1 MKAVEPSAPDP
12 RVLREALGCF
22 ATGVT
27 IVTCRDDS
35 AEPCGVT
42 VNSFNSVSL
51 EPPLVL
57 FSLARSLNS
66 VDAFQQSS
74 HFAVNVLAAHQRSL
88 SERFATALTDKWRDL
103 PHRLGATGC
112 PVLDDSLAMF
122 ECEGWH
128 QYDGGDHVIFV
139 CRVLRV
145 WRDSRYQ
152 PLLFFRGAYGSA
164 APED

>member
-1 MKAVEPSAPDP
+1 MKAVEPQAPDP
-12 RVLREALGCF
+12 LVLREALGCF

-35 AEPCGVT
+35 EEPYGVT

-51 EPPLVL
+51 EPPLIL

-66 VDAFQQSS
+66 VDTFQRAS
-74 HFAVNVLAAHQRSL
+74 HLAVNVLATHQRAL
-88 SERFATALTDKWRDL
+88 SARFATALTDKWRDV
-103 PHRLGATGC
+103 PHRLGSTGC
-112 PVLDDSLAMF
+112 PLLEGSLAVF
-122 ECEGWH
+122 ECESWH

-145 WRDSRYQ
+145 WRDASRE

-164 APED
+164 APDD